1 MNPQEFLANRVSDIK
16 AMLTGQASA
25 NTYIDQSK
33 LVAPGGIPGK
43 LGAHTAHQILK
54 SGGTRDAGKMSL
66 LGLGGNAPVYD
77 TALNNNSLGSYEA
90 RVQ

>member
-1 MNPQEFLANRVSDIK
+1 MNPQEFLANRINDIQ

-25 NTYIDQSK
+25 NTYINQAK
-33 LVAPGGIPGK
+33 LVAPGGLPGK

-54 SGGTRDAGKMSL
+54 SSGTRGAGNMSL

-77 TALNNNSLGSYEA
+77 TAFNDNSLGSYEA